1 MSDIIASL
9 NQEPFSDKL
18 QRKIDELVLRYP
30 RPLSAL
36 VPILRAIQEEKGC
49 VSSPSQLRVAERMAI
64 SPAWVAGVVSFY
76 TMLHE
81 KKIGKYHLQICRT
94 LPCAL
99 RGCGALR
106 EHISR
111 KLQIPVGGTS
121 ADGKFTLSSVECLG
135 SCDTAPVVQINDQYF
150 EDLTLA
156 KIDQVLARLV

>member
-9 NQEPFSDKL
+9 KQEPFSDKL

-49 VSSPSQLRVAERMAI
+49 VSPPSQLRVAERMAI

-76 TMLHE
+76 TMLNE

-106 EHISR
+106 DHISR

-135 SCDTAPVVQINDQYF
+135 SCNTAPVVQINDQYF

>member
-9 NQEPFSDKL
+9 KQEPFSDKL

-36 VPILRAIQEEKGC
+36 VPILRAIQEEKRC
-49 VSSPSQLRVAERMAI
+49 VSPPSQLRVAERMAI

-76 TMLHE
+76 TMLNV

>member
-1 MSDIIASL
+1 MSNIIASL
-9 NQEPFSDKL
+9 QKEPFSDKL
-18 QRKIDELVLRYP
+18 QRKIDELVIRYP
-30 RPLSAL
+30 RPHSAL
-36 VPILRAIQEEKGC
+36 VPILRAVQDEKGC
-49 VSSPSQLRVAERMAI
+49 VSPPSQLRVAERLDI

-81 KKIGKYHLQICRT
+81 TKVGKYHLQICAT

-106 EHISR
+106 DHISR
-111 KLQIPVGGTS
+111 KLQIPIGGTS

-135 SCDTAPVVQINDQYF
+135 SCNTAPVVQINDQYF
-150 EDLTLA
+150 EDLTPE

>member
-9 NQEPFSDKL
+9 KQEPSSDKL

-49 VSSPSQLRVAERMAI
+49 VSPPSQLRVAERMAI

-76 TMLHE
+76 TMLNE

-111 KLQIPVGGTS
+111 KLQIPVDGTS

>member
-9 NQEPFSDKL
+9 RKEPFSEKL

-30 RPLSAL
+30 RPHSAL
-36 VPILRAIQEEKGC
+36 VPILRAVQDEKGC
-49 VSSPSQLRVAERMAI
+49 VSPPSQLRVAERLALP
-64 SPAWVAGVVSFY
+64 PAWVAGVVSFY

-81 KKIGKYHLQICRT
+81 TKLGKYHLQVCAT

-121 ADGKFTLSSVECLG
+121 ADSKYTLSSVECLG
-135 SCDTAPVVQINDQYF
+135 SCDTAPAVQINDQYF
-150 EDLTLA
+150 DNLTPA
-156 KIDQVLARLV
+156 KIDQILARLV

>member
-9 NQEPFSDKL
+9 RKEPFSEKL

-30 RPLSAL
+30 QPLSAL
-36 VPILRAIQEEKGC
+36 MPILRAIQEEKGC
-49 VSSPSQLRVAERMAI
+49 VSPPSQLRVAERMAI

-121 ADGKFTLSSVECLG
+121 ADSKYTLSSVECIG
-135 SCDTAPVVQINDQYF
+135 SCDTAPAVQINDQYF

>member
-9 NQEPFSDKL
+9 KQEPFSDKL

-49 VSSPSQLRVAERMAI
+49 VSPSSQLRVADRMAI

-76 TMLHE
+76 TMLNE

>member
-1 MSDIIASL
+1 MSDMIASL
-9 NQEPFSDKL
+9 KQEPFSDKL

-49 VSSPSQLRVAERMAI
+49 VSPPSQLRVAERMAI

-76 TMLHE
+76 TMLNE

-156 KIDQVLARLV
+156 KIDHVLARLV

>member
-9 NQEPFSDKL
+9 RKEPFSEKL

-30 RPLSAL
+30 RPHSAL

-49 VSSPSQLRVAERMAI
+49 VSPPSQLRVAERMAI

-76 TMLHE
+76 TMLNE

>member
-9 NQEPFSDKL
+9 KQEPFSAKL

-49 VSSPSQLRVAERMAI
+49 VSPPSQLRVAERMAI

-76 TMLHE
+76 TMLNE